1 MSTNWLSALLEP
13 LQLELTDSQLPDVP
27 PPDKIPPDIL
37 TVGLFN
43 PLRPAVIQIIGPL
56 QLQQLDKLSKKT
68 RCEILE
74 HIYNTGTQLLIISD
88 DCNLKDT
95 SSVAMA
101 YTSLSAENVLSRF
114 MLELVS
120 HNNTETYRH
129 GVFMDV
135 LGSGVLLTGDPNI
148 GKSELSLELITRGHS
163 LIADD
168 APCFSLI
175 AGAIQGVSSPLLK
188 EFLEVRGL
196 GVVNVRA
203 MFGDNAVKHN
213 KILDLIIHLRQF
225 VDEQEIVVD
234 RLFGT
239 VHQQELLGKQV
250 DTIEIPVA
258 AGRNLAVLVETA
270 VRNYN
275 LKLKGYNSAKEFIK
289 RQQSA
294 MDTETE

>member
-13 LQLELTDSQLPDVP
+13 LQLELPSPPPDIP
-27 PPDKIPPDIL
+27 PPDKISPGIL
-37 TVGLFN
+37 TIGLLN
-43 PLRPAVIQIIGPL
+43 PLLPTVIQIVGPL
-56 QLQQLDKLSKKT
+56 QLQQLDSLSKKT
-68 RCEILE
+68 RNEIFE

-88 DCNLKDT
+88 GNELKDINPVP
-95 SSVAMA
+95 VAH
-101 YTSLSAENVLSRF
+101 TPLSTESVLSGF
-114 MLELVS
+114 TLELNRLNS
-120 HNNTETYRH
+120 AETYRH
-129 GVFMDV
+129 GVFMEV
-135 LGSGVLLTGDPNI
+135 LGSGVLLTGSPNI

-168 APCFSLI
+168 VPCFSLI
-175 AGAIQGVSSPLLK
+175 AGAIQGISSPMLK

-225 VDEQEIVVD
+225 VHEQEIVVD
-234 RLFGT
+234 RLFGA

-289 RQQSA
+289 RQKSA